1 MSALLMRGN
10 EFVDASQES
19 ESLVEALM
27 VQFIKAGASAPSE
40 AEKRSWR
47 NSLPYLARDI
57 DAAGLGDIDVFL
69 EYRLPLTSQRV
80 DVVLSGVHPAT
91 GDPSIVLVEL
101 KQWSQVATF
110 QEDPQL
116 LSVEGLPYPVL
127 HPSRQVDGYRR
138 YLQHY
143 LEAFHGREH
152 WVDAVAYVHGL
163 TDREGRAVL
172 EPGSEEA
179 TLFTGGDADAMRA
192 HLRSRLAPDPSG
204 RASQLLLS
212 SPVAPSTK
220 LMEVAAEE
228 IRERERFVLLGEQQL
243 AADLIR
249 HQIKR
254 AHSSGQKRVVIV
266 SGGPGSGKSAIA
278 LSVLGELGREGKT
291 ALHATGSRSFTQTM
305 RKVAGHRS
313 RDTQS
318 LFKYFNNFS
327 HAAPNSIDVLIA
339 DEAHRIRETSN
350 NRFTKA
356 DLRSDKL
363 QIDELI
369 SVARVPVFLLDDN
382 QVVRHGELGSTKD
395 ITRFAESQGYE
406 VSVIELKDQFRCGG
420 SAAYIEWVE
429 QILGLTAGDPAEAAL
444 PEDEQFEVSVVE
456 SPAEMERLLRQKEAA
471 GFTARISA
479 GFCWPWS
486 DPSKD
491 GLVGDVIIGDWVR
504 PWNNKGDRRIGSAP
518 PSALW
523 ATEPGGFDQV
533 GCVYTAQGFEFDWA
547 GIILGPDIVWRDGHF
562 ETVRSANRDP
572 QFRSRNRISN
582 AEFDRLVRHAYKV
595 LLTRGMRGTLIYS
608 VDPPTRDALRTLLS

>member
-110 QEDPQL
+110 EEDPQL

-212 SPVAPSTK
+212 SPVAPSPK

-249 HQIKR
+249 HQIER

-266 SGGPGSGKSAIA
+266 CGGPGSGKSAIA

-350 NRFTKA
+350 TRFTKA

-444 PEDEQFEVSVVE
+444 PEDEEFEVLVVE

-471 GFTARISA
+471 GFTAQISA

-572 QFRSRNRISN
+572 QFRSRDRISN

>member
-101 KQWSQVATF
+101 KQWSQVTTF

-116 LSVEGLPYPVL
+116 LSVKGLPYPVL

-249 HQIKR
+249 HQIER

>member
-27 VQFIKAGASAPSE
+27 GQFIKAGASAPSE

-249 HQIKR
+249 HQIER

-444 PEDEQFEVSVVE
+444 PEDEQFEVLVVE

>member
-40 AEKRSWR
+40 AEKSSWR

-101 KQWSQVATF
+101 KQWSQVTTF

-152 WVDAVAYVHGL
+152 WVDAVAYVHRL

-249 HQIKR
+249 HQIER

-479 GFCWPWS
+479 GFCWP
-486 DPSKD
+486 
-491 GLVGDVIIGDWVR
+491 
-504 PWNNKGDRRIGSAP
+504 
-518 PSALW
+518 
-523 ATEPGGFDQV
+523 
-533 GCVYTAQGFEFDWA
+533 
-547 GIILGPDIVWRDGHF
+547 
-562 ETVRSANRDP
+562 
-572 QFRSRNRISN
+572 
-582 AEFDRLVRHAYKV
+582 
-595 LLTRGMRGTLIYS
+595 
-608 VDPPTRDALRTLLS
+608 

>member
-27 VQFIKAGASAPSE
+27 GQFIKAGASAPSE

-249 HQIKR
+249 HQIER

>member
-249 HQIKR
+249 HQIER